1 MNRRNFLK
9 ALGFG
14 SGMSAVAACG
24 LDDNRYFTPIEQIL
38 PYVVRPEQVTP
49 GTPTFFATTV
59 LSGPDAYPAL
69 ARHRDGRVINVSAN
83 TKAPAPPAVANHA
96 FFELQRHYNPDRIRE
111 PQQKGAAITWEQGLQ
126 QLSGAIQQ
134 ARAQGKRVVYL
145 GGYRSGSVVELLQG
159 FTGGDAIF
167 WEPLGREAEARAA
180 QLLFGSPELPRYDI
194 AGAHNVL
201 SFGAEFLGGG
211 WGGAWSQAAYAR
223 ARNPNVGGFVARY
236 THISPHRGQSGA
248 NADDWLAVAP
258 GSEAQVALAI
268 ARLVAQK
275 KGYQGPAAALVASAD
290 PGRAAAAAGV
300 DVAALEEV
308 ATRFASAPSIA
319 LPGGVNGASAA
330 ATELAAAV
338 YLLNLVSGSGLFHQG
353 GYPGPIDGLD
363 RLEQL
368 VADMRG
374 GQVGVLLIDD
384 VDPVYAL
391 PSELGFAEALQ
402 QVALTV
408 GLSSHPNATNAL
420 VGLLLP
426 TSDTFEDW
434 GDEEP
439 IRGLHLIRQPAMTP
453 LWNTRSL
460 GDILLATWRTVDPAT
475 APQGSWR
482 EYVAARWARELFP
495 ARSFWSEVGGIDAHV
510 PAERLQPWLPGAAS
524 EDEQGTDGRPAR
536 QALGTAPGAAV
547 AAGFAQP
554 AEEAPANPLA
564 TSEFQRWWEQT
575 LAAGFALHPLY
586 KAAIEPT
593 VTGRVAFSEPP
604 ALSGS
609 GALDLVAYVHPFV
622 LDGRYANQPWAQ
634 EIPEPLTGIV
644 WNNFALLHPETAA
657 RLGLTDG
664 QSVVLTTDKGS
675 LELGV
680 EIQPLV
686 RPGAVA
692 VAIGQGKTAGGRYA
706 EISGKRL
713 VDLLSLVKDAHG
725 VMVWQQKKVDVKP
738 GGSAARPISTF
749 GHDTDND
756 RAFAVTVAA
765 EKLAAVGDAPS
776 EHPGELTGIHLPPL
790 DERLRRAN
798 VAGFYPIPDHPTY
811 RFGMTI
817 DTNACTGCGACE
829 AACYAENNLPVV
841 GPKKV
846 AQRRQMAWIRVNRY
860 YEDGGIYFVPMLCQ
874 QCGHAPCES
883 VCPVLATYHT
893 IDGLNA
899 MVYNRCV
906 GTRYCSNACP
916 YSVRRF
922 NYHTYSWPEPFNLQL
937 NPDVVTRT
945 MGVMEKCS
953 FCVQRI
959 RDVKSA
965 YRDRGF
971 DQTVPRQALEQLTA
985 CAEACPS
992 QAIWFGNLNDEASI
1006 PHTTRHS
1013 ARNYYPL
1020 AELNTYPAINYLA
1033 KANFHVDPTLAHH
1046 GPPGEHAP
1054 GGTGVEHSPAA
1065 HGEEAPAG
1073 H

>member
-24 LDDNRYFTPIEQIL
+24 LDDNRYYTPIEQIL

-96 FFELQRHYNPDRIRE
+96 FFELQRHYNPDRVRE
-111 PQQKGAAITWEQGLQ
+111 PQQQGGQPITWEQGLQ
-126 QLSGAIQQ
+126 QLASAVQQ
-134 ARAQGKRVVYL
+134 ARSQGKRVVYL
-145 GGYRSGSVVELLQG
+145 GGYHSGSIVELLQA
-159 FTGGDAIF
+159 FTAGDAIF

-180 QLLFGSPELPRYDI
+180 QLLFGTPELPRYDI
-194 AGAHNVL
+194 AGAHNVV

-211 WGGAWSQAAYAR
+211 WGGAWSQSAYAQ

-236 THISPHRGQSGA
+236 THISPYRGQAGA
-248 NADDWLAVAP
+248 NADDWFAVTP
-258 GSEAQVALAI
+258 GSEAQVALAL

-290 PGRAAAAAGV
+290 PARAAAAAGIEV
-300 DVAALEEV
+300 SALEEV
-308 ATRFASAPSIA
+308 ANRFASAPSIA

-338 YLLNLVSGSGLFHQG
+338 YLLNLVSGSGLFRQG
-353 GYPGPIDGLD
+353 GYTGPIDGLD

-368 VADMRG
+368 VADMKA
-374 GQVGVLLIDD
+374 GQVGVLLVDD
-384 VDPVYAL
+384 ANPVYAL
-391 PSELGFAEALQ
+391 PAELGFADAMK
-402 QVALTV
+402 QVGLTV
-408 GLSSHPNATNAL
+408 GLSSHPNETNAL

-439 IRGLHLIRQPAMTP
+439 LRGLHLVRQPAMSP

-460 GDILLATWRTVDPAT
+460 GDILLATWRTVDATT
-475 APQGSWR
+475 APQGTWR
-482 EYVAARWARELFP
+482 DFVAARWARVLFAP
-495 ARSFWSEVGGIDAHV
+495 
-510 PAERLQPWLPGAAS
+510 PAEPAPVDGA
-524 EDEQGTDGRPAR
+524 PA
-536 QALGTAPGAAV
+536 APAA

-554 AEEAPANPLA
+554 AEGEAPVDPTAS
-564 TSEFQRWWEQT
+564 SEFQRWWEQT
-575 LAAGFALHPLY
+575 LAAGFAVHPSY
-586 KAAIEPT
+586 DAAVEPV
-593 VTGRVAFSEPP
+593 VTGRIAFNEAP
-604 ALSGS
+604 ALAGS
-609 GALDLVAYVHPFV
+609 GALDLVTFVHPYV

-644 WNNFALLHPETAA
+644 WNNFAVIHPDTAA
-657 RLGLTDG
+657 RLGLSNG
-664 QSVVLTTDKGS
+664 QSVVLSTDAGKI
-675 LELGV
+675 ELGLEV
-680 EIQPLV
+680 QPIV
-686 RPGAVA
+686 RPDAVA
-692 VAIGQGKTAGGRYA
+692 VSIGQGHTAGGRFA
-706 EISGKRL
+706 EIAGRRV
-713 VDLLSLVKDAHG
+713 VDLLSLVRDPHG
-725 VMVWQQKKVDVKP
+725 VMVWQQKKVDLKP
-738 GGSAARPISTF
+738 GGTASAPVSTF
-749 GHDTDND
+749 GHDTDSD
-756 RAFAVTVAA
+756 RAFAVTVSAQRLA
-765 EKLAAVGDAPS
+765 EVGDRATD
-776 EHPGELTGIHLPPL
+776 HPGELTGIHVLPL
-790 DERLRRAN
+790 DERLQRQD
-798 VAGFYPIPDHPTY
+798 VEGFYPVPDHPTY
-811 RFGMTI
+811 RFAMTI

-846 AQRRQMAWIRVNRY
+846 SQKRQMAWIRINRY

-874 QCGHAPCES
+874 HCGHAPCES

-922 NYHTYSWPEPFNLQL
+922 NYHSYSWPEPFNLQL
-937 NPDVVTRT
+937 NPDVATRT
-945 MGVMEKCS
+945 MGVMEKCT

-971 DQTVPRQALEQLTA
+971 TTVVPEAALVQLPA

-992 QAIWFGNLNDEASI
+992 QAISFGNLNNEESVPAA
-1006 PHTTRHS
+1006 TRQS
-1013 ARNYYPL
+1013 ARNYFPL

-1033 KANFHVDPTLAHH
+1033 KANFHVDPTQAHGGGH
-1046 GPPGEHAP
+1046 AAP
-1054 GGTGVEHSPAA
+1054 GGDHSAG
-1065 HGEEAPAG
+1065 HGDEAPAS